1 MHSNEDPV
9 QSKTKAKKKK
19 KPEGHSQETDLGE
32 EKGKKNPFIG
42 FMILMPLGGV
52 AASPWAEFGQEK
64 NTNFSD
70 VIVSSGNPL
79 WTVLS
84 FR

>member
-1 MHSNEDPV
+1 M
-9 QSKTKAKKKK
+9 KTQRSQNQKRKKK
-19 KPEGHSQETDLGE
+19 EGHSQETDLGE
-32 EKGKKNPFIG
+32 EKRKKNSFIG
-42 FMILMPLGGV
+42 FMIFMPLGGV

-64 NTNFSD
+64 NTNISD

-79 WTVLS
+79 WSFLS